1 MSNKEEQARAYL
13 DEAKVTLDG
22 ARILFESRDEGF
34 AQVVK
39 NAYDA
44 MEQALSA
51 GIAHQGKDVPQY
63 HHGKVERFFA
73 LYTHDRLE
81 EKSLKWL
88 SERETAQYVDFKGNS
103 LSIPEENFDESD
115 AAEILQ
121 DAADAVEFVSKQI
134 GE

>member
-1 MSNKEEQARAYL
+1 MSNKEEQARAYP

-51 GIAHQGKDVPQY
+51 GIAHRGKDVPQY

-73 LYTHDRLE
+73 LYTHNRLE

-103 LSIPEENFDESD
+103 LSVPEENFDESD